1 MLRPPPPTTLK
12 YSALS
17 LAVQPPTDAHAP
29 GISQHSQIK
38 KNKINKKV
46 MGAETLG
53 TYVSMW
59 YASSVASVYYY
70 EYD

>member
-1 MLRPPPPTTLK
+1 MPMHQELVSILK
-12 YSALS
+12 L
-17 LAVQPPTDAHAP
+17 
-29 GISQHSQIK
+29 K
-38 KNKINKKV
+38 KNKTNKKV

>member
-1 MLRPPPPTTLK
+1 MPMHQELVSILK
-12 YSALS
+12 
-17 LAVQPPTDAHAP
+17 
-29 GISQHSQIK
+29 K
-38 KNKINKKV
+38 KKKSNKKV
-46 MGAETLG
+46 TGAETLC